1 MEISLLII
9 ISLFIIGILFGIVAS
24 AVGIGG
30 GLMYVPFLIFI
41 MGESG
46 SDASYISTFAIVFT
60 SSSGFLKFKSQG
72 RVDIKTGLIYLIFAI
87 PGTYLGAVLAENEL
101 NEELMKGLFAVFV
114 GISAIRG
121 ILKAYLVKND
131 NTDVDTKIEFS
142 TSEEDGLI
150 HKIKYRKLVD
160 EDGKIFEYEVRLGI
174 GVLFAFIGGL
184 LAGLLG
190 IGGGIIFVPLLTII
204 SAVPIHIAIATST
217 AMIMIIT
224 LISVIIRTNERINN
238 GTFDLSFLLNHGL
251 PLGLGS
257 VIGAYIGAKKVKKID
272 SKNLLTG
279 FWLIALIA
287 SFRMIFDVIF

>member
-1 MEISLLII
+1 
-9 ISLFIIGILFGIVAS
+9 
-24 AVGIGG
+24 
-30 GLMYVPFLIFI
+30 
-41 MGESG
+41 
-46 SDASYISTFAIVFT
+46 
-60 SSSGFLKFKSQG
+60 
-72 RVDIKTGLIYLIFAI
+72 
-87 PGTYLGAVLAENEL
+87 
-101 NEELMKGLFAVFV
+101 
-114 GISAIRG
+114 
-121 ILKAYLVKND
+121 
-131 NTDVDTKIEFS
+131 
-142 TSEEDGLI
+142 
-150 HKIKYRKLVD
+150 
-160 EDGKIFEYEVRLGI
+160 
-174 GVLFAFIGGL
+174 
-184 LAGLLG
+184 
-190 IGGGIIFVPLLTII
+190 VPLLTII